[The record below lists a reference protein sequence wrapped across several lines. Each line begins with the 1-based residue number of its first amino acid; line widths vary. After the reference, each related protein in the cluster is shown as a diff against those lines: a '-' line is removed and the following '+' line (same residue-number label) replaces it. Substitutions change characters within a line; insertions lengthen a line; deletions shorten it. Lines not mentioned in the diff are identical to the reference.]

1 MEVRF
6 EFCHDLGE
14 FIGNIQIATVYVQ
27 EEFAILR
34 TFQMDFKLAEE

>member
-14 FIGNIQIATVYVQ
+14 LIGSVQIATIYVQ
-27 EEFAILR
+27 EEFAILG
-34 TFQMDFKLAEE
+34 TFQMDFELAEE